1 MKTKHVMHP
10 GRIEERLA
18 REDRIIL
25 SLLRVVTDLA
35 SIRKDLT
42 TGDFERLP
50 ALVPF
55 LEAADQLIVEM
66 GFSDKD

>member
-10 GRIEERLA
+10 GRLEERLA

-42 TGDFERLP
+42 ASDFEHLP
-50 ALVPF
+50 ALAPF
-55 LEAADQLIVEM
+55 LEAADQLVVEM
-66 GFSDKD
+66 GFSDND